1 MRQAGLWISIKIKTS
16 NFREI
21 CSGRIGHGKLYRS
34 NHPVCDG
41 IQVKEI
47 AFAAGAAG
55 INSII
60 NLVDSE
66 ASVKSKIVHCPWY
79 KKLYEDGNVIA
90 LHMNM
95 KFMDNLFGKKLK
107 KGILYM
113 VEKNPPYLFHCEA
126 GIDRTGFV
134 SMVLEILLGAHFN
147 EIVKGYMLSFVT
159 NSEYSE
165 NDFKQGAMYIKNMM
179 SRIKGEA
186 IIPGEDFSLI
196 IHDYLINKLGLNH
209 EDIIKLKN
217 VLI

>member
-1 MRQAGLWISIKIKTS
+1 MKSS

-21 CSGRIGHGKLYRS
+21 YSGRIGHGKLYRS

-41 IQVKEI
+41 MQVKEI
-47 AFAAGAAG
+47 AFAVGKAG
-55 INSII
+55 INSVI

-66 ASVKSKIVHCPWY
+66 TSLKSKIVNCPWY
-79 KKLYEDGNVIA
+79 KKLYEAGNVIA

-95 KFMDNLFGKKLK
+95 KFMDNLFGRKLK

-134 SMVLEILLGAHFN
+134 SMVLEMLLGAHFN
-147 EIVKGYMLSFVT
+147 EIVNDYMLSFVA

-165 NDFKQGAMYIKNMM
+165 NDFKQGSVYIKNMM
-179 SRIKGEA
+179 SMIKGEA
-186 IIPGEDFSLI
+186 IKPDEDFSLI
-196 IHDYLINKLGLNH
+196 IHDYLTNKIGLNR
-209 EDIIKLKN
+209 EDIIKLKD
-217 VLI
+217 VLIGNREVLKS